1 MPRVQYM
8 YCSSL
13 VCSSSVCWSSCIDA
27 SDRRLDGVQSL
38 MRTPSPR
45 ISLNATSMVVAIG
58 QMGPTKDA
66 ETRAGMR
73 NEPLWIASIMPYTQ
87 LLAVQAMLRTR
98 LPRRIFLMA
107 HSCSSIRHIFLPKA
121 GALTTATVCI
131 ERVAWCLDTATCAT
145 VHTTYAPRRNDYDLH
160 GALEE

>member
-1 MPRVQYM
+1 M
-8 YCSSL
+8 
-13 VCSSSVCWSSCIDA
+13 
-27 SDRRLDGVQSL
+27 
-38 MRTPSPR
+38 
-45 ISLNATSMVVAIG
+45 AIG

-87 LLAVQAMLRTR
+87 LLAVQAMLRTTR
-98 LPRRIFLMA
+98 LPPRIFLMA
-107 HSCSSIRHIFLPKA
+107 HSCSSIGHTFLPKA
-121 GALTTATVCI
+121 GALTTATLCI